1 MFILNYIFFRVKVPF
16 KQFARKWSGRVL
28 LTHEPSMLIIMM
40 LLLLLM
46 MMMMIHCTASDRGR
60 FKSVCC
66 VPYFLIAFLVVV
78 CLAAA
83 LVLMSV
89 FGFRSFGSTSASPP
103 ADYTVINSVLIAL
116 GSVIGVVLLANLYTW
131 MRAVVHLAVPTRKQV
146 CVICV
151 SLLEVSKLRS

>member
-1 MFILNYIFFRVKVPF
+1 
-16 KQFARKWSGRVL
+16 
-28 LTHEPSMLIIMM
+28 MLIIM
-40 LLLLLM
+40 LLLLVIM
-46 MMMMIHCTASDRGR
+46 MMMMMMMMHCTASDHGR

-89 FGFRSFGSTSASPP
+89 FGFRSFGSTSESPP

-151 SLLEVSKLRS
+151 SLLEMSKLRS